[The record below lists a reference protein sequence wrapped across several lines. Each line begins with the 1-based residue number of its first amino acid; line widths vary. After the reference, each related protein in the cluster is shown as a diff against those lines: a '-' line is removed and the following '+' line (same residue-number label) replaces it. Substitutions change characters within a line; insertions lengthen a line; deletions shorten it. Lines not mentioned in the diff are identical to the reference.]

1 MQMVQGSVTGLYL
14 PFYLLLSLHL
24 PVSLLTNFHK
34 FVQEPFLMTQGSL
47 FSLYFID
54 VKITVTFLCIS

>member
-1 MQMVQGSVTGLYL
+1 MQMVQGGVTGLYL

-34 FVQEPFLMTQGSL
+34 FVQEPFLMTQESL
-47 FSLYFID
+47 
-54 VKITVTFLCIS
+54 